1 MNQLPPPAANRL
13 SRRDFL
19 KITAVSAAAVAASYL
34 LGRPSFGGPAA
45 AYPAAYQESRLLMGT
60 LVNLTVM
67 AENESQSAA
76 AVAATFAE
84 MERVI
89 GLLDYRPAA
98 APLARLNREGWL
110 ADAPPEL
117 LEVVATAV
125 AYGQLTGGALD
136 ISVKPLLDH
145 LRAGGA
151 LAAFDRTLVDY
162 RQIELSEQTIRLARP
177 GMALTLDGLG
187 KGFVVDKATA
197 ALRANGFTNILVEA
211 GGDLVGHG
219 RRPDGSAWQIG
230 IAHPRSAAVIARL
243 PITNQAAATSG
254 DYQHYFS
261 ADFRAHHIIDPRA
274 GQSPPELASVTV
286 TAPSALDADALST
299 ALMVLGLEEGL
310 ALANRLPHVS
320 ALMVTKSLDLYK
332 TADMT

>member
-1 MNQLPPPAANRL
+1 MTNAISPTTNRL

-19 KITAVSAAAVAASYL
+19 KITAASAAALAAGYFWG
-34 LGRPSFGGPAA
+34 GRPFAA
-45 AYPAAYQESRLLMGT
+45 DSPIHQESRLLMGT
-60 LVNLTVM
+60 VINLSVLADNKEQAVT
-67 AENESQSAA
+67 

-89 GLLDYRPAA
+89 GLLDYRPPA

-110 ADAPPEL
+110 ADPPPEL
-117 LEVVATAV
+117 LEVVGTAV
-125 AYGQLTGGALD
+125 TYAQLTAGAFD

-145 LRAGGA
+145 LQAGGA
-151 LAAFDRTLVDY
+151 AAAFDRTLVDY
-162 RQIELSEQTIRLARP
+162 RQIELSDAAIRLGRP

-197 ALRANGFTNILVEA
+197 VLHAHGLTNILVEA

-219 RRPDGSAWQIG
+219 RRPDGSDWQIG
-230 IAHPRSAAVIARL
+230 VAHPRGNGMIARL
-243 PITNQAAATSG
+243 PIHNQAAATSG

-261 ADFRAHHIIDPRA
+261 ADFSRHHIIDPRS
-274 GQSPPELASVTV
+274 GQSPAELASVTV
-286 TAPSALDADALST
+286 TAPAALDADALST

-320 ALMVTKSLDLYK
+320 ALMVTKSLDLYQ
-332 TADMT
+332 TADIT